1 MRAETRPKR
10 PISFC
15 SIRAGIEYW
24 GSPEYFGEYPC
35 IDDEVLD
42 FILAGDY
49 KGIGFDVIGLDPI
62 ADENLTRHK
71 RLFAHRAIV
80 NIENLTNLDACGRG
94 LFDFSCFP
102 LPLKDGRRLSRSSGG
117 VVLLI
122 GGVWAYR
129 VLKLKLSA
137 VCINGGLLLALV
149 LFPLPTIINI

>member
-1 MRAETRPKR
+1 M
-10 PISFC
+10 
-15 SIRAGIEYW
+15 
-24 GSPEYFGEYPC
+24 
-35 IDDEVLD
+35 
-42 FILAGDY
+42 
-49 KGIGFDVIGLDPI
+49 
-62 ADENLTRHK
+62 
-71 RLFAHRAIV
+71 

-102 LPLKDGRRLSRSSGG
+102 LPLKRRWLSCKGRR